1 MLLPGSPVYSPAVG
15 PKGSFQCRL
24 SVYPAGT
31 SLAKHRIP
39 LSAFVEVLPPESISE
54 WSCEGVKVSIS
65 LLSQKGE
72 VPRTKSETFTFSNKT
87 KDRGWHDLFP
97 GDDNWHLWAYMGSD
111 GEFWLR
117 AEVEN
122 LPFLE
127 ARSGNS
133 TLEPFRHLD
142 FSQELAVITFRLP
155 GGSSPNVAV
164 CGMPEK

>member
-1 MLLPGSPVYSPAVG
+1 
-15 PKGSFQCRL
+15 
-24 SVYPAGT
+24 
-31 SLAKHRIP
+31 
-39 LSAFVEVLPPESISE
+39 
-54 WSCEGVKVSIS
+54 
-65 LLSQKGE
+65 
-72 VPRTKSETFTFSNKT
+72 
-87 KDRGWHDLFP
+87 
-97 GDDNWHLWAYMGSD
+97 MGSD

-155 GGSSPNVAV
+155 GGQLFFDQRLLMARSEYFQRMLTSDEWAESRSKEVDFSDDGRVTLKNLSAILRRSISMELIVLLREAVVRRSEGGSSPTT
-164 CGMPEK
+164 